1 MALDKLTELVL
12 SYKETKNEV
21 VIPEILRLSEGLIW
35 GVFKYY
41 KISNFPAPIQEDIA
55 ADCRSFVLA
64 KTMEAFTPDK
74 QAKFST
80 FYTWRLK
87 SHIRAKRGFYLR
99 RKELGRTVPFDMDSR
114 DSEASH
120 RGHGGPYFAE
130 TLTNPNYSYRAL
142 GQFKKRI
149 AELFDM

>member
-1 MALDKLTELVL
+1 MALDKLTELVI
-12 SYKETKNEV
+12 SYKETKDEV

-64 KTMEAFTPDK
+64 KTIEAFKTDK

-99 RKELGRTVPFDMDSR
+99 RRQLGQTLSLDAAFVGEESSRPFL
-114 DSEASH
+114 
-120 RGHGGPYFAE
+120 AE
-130 TLTNPNYSYRAL
+130 TLTNPNYNYRAL
-142 GQFKKRI
+142 GQFKKRM
-149 AELFDM
+149 AEIFDM

>member
-1 MALDKLTELVL
+1 MDKLTELVV

-41 KISNFPAPIQEDIA
+41 KISNLPAPLQEDIA
-55 ADCRSFVLA
+55 ADCRSLILVKA
-64 KTMEAFTPDK
+64 MEAFKADK

-87 SHIRAKRGFYLR
+87 SHIRSRRGFFLR
-99 RKELGRTVPFDMDSR
+99 RRELGKTVSFDGSPTD
-114 DSEASH
+114 DQAGLA
-120 RGHGGPYFAE
+120 RGNVHFAE
-130 TLTNPNYSYRAL
+130 TLTNPNYSYRNL
-142 GQFKKRI
+142 SQFKRTMSDI
-149 AELFDM
+149 FDS

>member
-1 MALDKLTELVL
+1 MDKLTELVV

-41 KISNFPAPIQEDIA
+41 KISNFPAPIQEEIA
-55 ADCRSFVLA
+55 ADCRSLVLV
-64 KTMEAFTPDK
+64 KTIEAFNAEK

-87 SHIRAKRGFYLR
+87 SHIRSKRGFFLR
-99 RKELGRTVPFDMDSR
+99 RRELNKTVSFDGEPADMDMGHSR
-114 DSEASH
+114 SSH
-120 RGHGGPYFAE
+120 LTE
-130 TLTNPNYSYRAL
+130 TLTNPNYSYRSL
-142 GQFKKRI
+142 GQFKRNMSEI
-149 AELFDM
+149 FNI